1 MKLQF
6 EILSLSQGATV
17 LYMYASRYLPKAFE
31 DFAFSSPG
39 MDCLISSLISF
50 LVPLSFRV
58 RVSNFRSPLRPL
70 WSRLAAQTA
79 DSILV
84 DDVPDLRA
92 SPRADPSRSVTT
104 SRSSHPDKKG
114 RSTNGP
120 WSGMLA
126 AADDDNDAGDML
138 VASFV

>member
-39 MDCLISSLISF
+39 MDCLMSSLISSF
-50 LVPLSFRV
+50 LVLLSFKV
-58 RVSNFRSPLRPL
+58 TVSTFRSPLPL
-70 WSRLAAQTA
+70 WSARLAQAA

-84 DDVPDLRA
+84 DDVPDPRA

-126 AADDDNDAGDML
+126 AADDGDTGDML